1 MLNNLRQ
8 SRFVASLLV
17 ISILFLSLQ
26 PTVNAAIIST
36 SDLVAEQQSHV
47 DREYL
52 LNSLDREEVQLALV
66 SQGVDLE
73 MAKLRVAGMTDTE
86 VRTLNA
92 KMDNLPAASGIV
104 GTVVFILV
112 VLLITDLIG
121 VTDVYPFI
129 N

>member
-17 ISILFLSLQ
+17 VSILFFSLQ
-26 PTVNAAIIST
+26 PTVNAAIVST
-36 SDLVAEQQSHV
+36 SDLVAEQQSHI

-52 LNSLDREEVQLALV
+52 LNSLDREEVQVALV

-92 KMDNLPAASGIV
+92 KMDNLPAASGVV
-104 GTVVFILV
+104 GAVVFILV
-112 VLLITDLIG
+112 VLLITDLVG

>member
-8 SRFVASLLV
+8 SQFVASLLV

-26 PTVNAAIIST
+26 PTVNAAIVST
-36 SDLVAEQQSHV
+36 SDLVAEQQPHI

-52 LNSLDREEVQLALV
+52 LNSLDREEVQVALV

-92 KMDNLPAASGIV
+92 KMDNLPAASGVV

-112 VLLITDLIG
+112 VLLITDLVG

>member
-1 MLNNLRQ
+1 MLNDLRQ

-26 PTVNAAIIST
+26 PTVNAAIVST
-36 SDLVAEQQSHV
+36 SDLVAEQQSHL

-52 LNSLDREEVQLALV
+52 LNALDREEVQVALV
-66 SQGVDLE
+66 SQGVDLD

-92 KMDNLPAASGIV
+92 KMDALPAASGVV
-104 GTVVFILV
+104 GTVVFILI
-112 VLLITDLIG
+112 VLLITDLVG

>member
-8 SRFVASLLV
+8 SSFVASLLV
-17 ISILFLSLQ
+17 VSILFFSLQ
-26 PTVNAAIIST
+26 PTVNAAIVST

-92 KMDNLPAASGIV
+92 KMDNLPAASGVV
-104 GTVVFILV
+104 GTVVFILL
-112 VLLITDLIG
+112 VLLVTDLVG

>member
-26 PTVNAAIIST
+26 PAVNAAIVST
-36 SDLVAEQQSHV
+36 SDLVAEQQSHI

-92 KMDNLPAASGIV
+92 KMDNLPAASGVV

-112 VLLITDLIG
+112 VLLITDLVG

>member
-26 PTVNAAIIST
+26 PTVNAAIVST
-36 SDLVAEQQSHV
+36 SDLVAEQQSHL

-52 LNSLDREEVQLALV
+52 LNALDREEVQVALV
-66 SQGVDLE
+66 SQGVDLD

-92 KMDNLPAASGIV
+92 KMDALPAASGVV
-104 GTVVFILV
+104 GTVVFILI
-112 VLLITDLIG
+112 VLLITDLVG

>member
-8 SRFVASLLV
+8 SQFVASLLV

-26 PTVNAAIIST
+26 PTVNAAIVST
-36 SDLVAEQQSHV
+36 SDLVAEQQSHI

-52 LNSLDREEVQLALV
+52 LNSLDREEVQVALV

-92 KMDNLPAASGIV
+92 KMDNLPAASGVV

-112 VLLITDLIG
+112 VLLITDLVG

>member
-26 PTVNAAIIST
+26 PTVNAAIVST
-36 SDLVAEQQSHV
+36 SDLVAEQQSHL

-52 LNSLDREEVQLALV
+52 LNALDREEVQVALV
-66 SQGVDLE
+66 SQGVDVD

-92 KMDNLPAASGIV
+92 KMDALPAASGVV
-104 GTVVFILV
+104 GTVVFILI
-112 VLLITDLIG
+112 VLLITDLVG

>member
-17 ISILFLSLQ
+17 VSILFFSLQ
-26 PTVNAAIIST
+26 PTVNAAIVST

-52 LNSLDREEVQLALV
+52 LNSLDREEVQVALV

-73 MAKLRVAGMTDTE
+73 MAKLRVAGMTDSE

-92 KMDNLPAASGIV
+92 KMDNLPAASGVV
-104 GTVVFILV
+104 GTVVFILI
-112 VLLITDLIG
+112 VLLITDLVG

>member
-1 MLNNLRQ
+1 MLKNLRQ

-17 ISILFLSLQ
+17 ISILLLSLQ
-26 PTVNAAIIST
+26 PAVNAAIVTT
-36 SDLVAEQQSHV
+36 SDLVAEQQSHI

-52 LNSLDREEVQLALV
+52 LNSLDREEVQVALV
-66 SQGVDLE
+66 RQGVDPE

-86 VRTLNA
+86 VQTLNA
-92 KMDNLPAASGIV
+92 KMDNLPAASGAV

>member
-52 LNSLDREEVQLALV
+52 LNSLDREEVQVALV

-73 MAKLRVAGMTDTE
+73 MAKLRVAGMTDSE

-92 KMDNLPAASGIV
+92 KMDALPAASGVV
-104 GTVVFILV
+104 GTVVFILI
-112 VLLITDLIG
+112 VLLITDLVG

>member
-1 MLNNLRQ
+1 MLKNLRQ

-17 ISILFLSLQ
+17 VSILFFSLQ
-26 PTVNAAIIST
+26 PTVNAAIVST

-52 LNSLDREEVQLALV
+52 LNSLDREEVQVALV

-92 KMDNLPAASGIV
+92 KMDNLPAASGVV

-112 VLLITDLIG
+112 VLLITDLVG

>member
-17 ISILFLSLQ
+17 VSILFFSLQ
-26 PTVNAAIIST
+26 PTVNAAIVST

-52 LNSLDREEVQLALV
+52 LNSLDREEVQVALV

-92 KMDNLPAASGIV
+92 KMDNLPAASGVV

-112 VLLITDLIG
+112 VLLITDLVG

>member
-1 MLNNLRQ
+1 MLNNIRQ
-8 SRFVASLLV
+8 SRFIASFLV
-17 ISILFLSLQ
+17 IAILFVSLQ

-36 SDLVAEQQSHV
+36 ADLLADQQSQI

-52 LNSLDREEVQLALV
+52 LTSLDREDVKTALI
-66 SQGVDLE
+66 SQGVDVD
-73 MAKLRVAGMTDTE
+73 MAKLRVSSMTDTE

-92 KMDNLPAASGIV
+92 KMDNLPAASGVV
-104 GTVVFILV
+104 GVVVLILV

>member
-26 PTVNAAIIST
+26 PTVNAAIVST
-36 SDLVAEQQSHV
+36 SDLVAEQQSHI

-52 LNSLDREEVQLALV
+52 LNSLDREEVQVALV

-92 KMDNLPAASGIV
+92 KMDNLPAASGVV

-112 VLLITDLIG
+112 VLLITDLVG

>member
-17 ISILFLSLQ
+17 VSILFFSLQ
-26 PTVNAAIIST
+26 PTVNAAIVST

-92 KMDNLPAASGIV
+92 KMDNLPAASGVV
-104 GTVVFILV
+104 GAVVFILV
-112 VLLITDLIG
+112 VLLITDLVG

>member
-1 MLNNLRQ
+1 MLNNIRQ

-26 PTVNAAIIST
+26 PTVNAAIVST
-36 SDLVAEQQSHV
+36 SDLVAEQQSHL

-52 LNSLDREEVQLALV
+52 LNALDREEVQVALV
-66 SQGVDLE
+66 SQGVDLD

-92 KMDNLPAASGIV
+92 KMDALPAASGVV
-104 GTVVFILV
+104 GTVVFILI
-112 VLLITDLIG
+112 VLLITDLVG

>member
-1 MLNNLRQ
+1 MLNHLRQ
-8 SRFVASLLV
+8 SRFFASLLV

-26 PTVNAAIIST
+26 PAVNAAIVST
-36 SDLVAEQQSHV
+36 SDLVAEQQSHI

-52 LNSLDREEVQLALV
+52 LNSFDRDEVRTALV
-66 SQGVDLE
+66 SQGVDPD

-86 VRTLNA
+86 IQTLNA
-92 KMDNLPAASGIV
+92 KMDNLPAASGAV

>member
-1 MLNNLRQ
+1 MLNSLRQ
-8 SRFVASLLV
+8 TRFVASLLV

-26 PTVNAAIIST
+26 PTVNAAIVST

-52 LNSLDREEVQLALV
+52 LNSLDREEVQVALV

-73 MAKLRVAGMTDTE
+73 MAKLRVAGMTDSE

-92 KMDNLPAASGIV
+92 KMDALPAASGVV
-104 GTVVFILV
+104 GTVVFILI
-112 VLLITDLIG
+112 VLLITDLVG